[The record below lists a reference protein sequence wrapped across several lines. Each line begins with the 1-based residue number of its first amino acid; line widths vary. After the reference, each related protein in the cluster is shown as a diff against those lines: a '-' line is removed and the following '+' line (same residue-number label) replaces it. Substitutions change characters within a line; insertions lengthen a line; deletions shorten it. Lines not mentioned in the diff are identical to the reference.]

1 MKFKVKIKETQLGKA
16 LKRLNNEGNVSF
28 KVGIFGADDSKMV
41 KIAATHEFGAEIKVK
56 ENRFV
61 PKLGRI
67 VKQGTI
73 IKIPARRWLSLA
85 FTRNEKFYKE
95 LIKANLKKI
104 AEGKMTIDKSND
116 VIAITLA
123 SRTKAELGKDM
134 PPPLKYR
141 NGTPLVDNGDLR
153 RSIGTKVVT
162 SKGISET
169 KKYGDDQ

>member
-1 MKFKVKIKETQLGKA
+1 MKFKVTTKETQLGKA
-16 LKRLNNEGNVSF
+16 LKRLHSEGNVSF
-28 KVGIFGADDSKMV
+28 KVGVFGSDDSKMV

-85 FTRNEKFYKE
+85 FIRNEKFYKE
-95 LIKANLKKI
+95 LVKTNLKKI
-104 AEGKMTIDKSND
+104 AEGKMSIEKSND
-116 VIAITLA
+116 IIAITLA

-153 RSIGTKVVT
+153 RSIGTKIVT
-162 SKGISET
+162 SKGVSET

>member
-1 MKFKVKIKETQLGKA
+1 MKFKVTTKETQLGKA
-16 LKRLNNEGNVSF
+16 LKKLHSEGNVSF
-28 KVGIFGADDSKMV
+28 KVGVFGENDSKMV
-41 KIAATHEFGAEIKVK
+41 KIAATHEF
-56 ENRFV
+56 
-61 PKLGRI
+61 GRI

-104 AEGKMTIDKSND
+104 AEGKMSIEKSND
-116 VIAITLA
+116 IIAITLA

-141 NGTPLVDNGDLR
+141 NGTPLVDSGDLR

-162 SKGISET
+162 NKGVSET

>member
-16 LKRLNNEGNVSF
+16 LKKLNNEGNVSF
-28 KVGIFGADDSKMV
+28 KVGVFGADDSKMV

-61 PKLGRI
+61 PKLGGI

-104 AEGKMTIDKSND
+104 SEGKMTIGKSND
-116 VIAITLA
+116 IIAITLA
-123 SRTKAELGKDM
+123 SKTKAELGKDM
-134 PPPLKYR
+134 PPSLKYR